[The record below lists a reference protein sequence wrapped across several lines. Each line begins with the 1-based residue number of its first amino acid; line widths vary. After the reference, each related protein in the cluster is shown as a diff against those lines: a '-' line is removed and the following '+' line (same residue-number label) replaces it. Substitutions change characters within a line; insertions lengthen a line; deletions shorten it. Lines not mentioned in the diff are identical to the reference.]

1 MEFNLCWYEI
11 VIVTSCPL
19 RVSLVGGSTDHPNF
33 IEKYG
38 YGSVISFP
46 SNLRTYITIHQDVFG
61 SNSID
66 HKYNIMY
73 SKREQVDCIKDIQN
87 ELVRN
92 CFEFLN
98 VEQINC
104 SFASDI
110 QSAGSGLAASSSYL
124 QALIK
129 AIYVMREKNISEFE
143 ICKIAEQIE
152 KKFNPLVGQQDF
164 YGSMGSFKKINFYKD
179 KDPEFKYLS
188 TQIFE
193 EMDIYLLYTGI
204 IRQSQ
209 QILETIDIS
218 KVSSLLEDVC
228 HLERAILNV
237 DINMFNII
245 IKNSWK
251 HKKNTSNLICSNPVI
266 EQIDEALSKSNKVL
280 SHKLCGAGGGGYFL
294 IFTKKNSKFDEFKH
308 SKKIQISE
316 TGLKY
321 INLKNEFTRV

>member
-1 MEFNLCWYEI
+1 M
-11 VIVTSCPL
+11 IVTSCPL

-33 IEKYG
+33 ISNYG

-73 SKREQVDCIKDIQN
+73 SKREQVDNIKDIQN
-87 ELVRN
+87 ELVRH
-92 CFEFLN
+92 CFEFLK

-129 AIYVMREKNISEFE
+129 AVYVMRETHISEFE
-143 ICKIAEQIE
+143 VCKIAEQIE

-164 YGSMGSFKKINFYKD
+164 YGSMGGFKKINFFKG
-179 KDPEFKYLS
+179 KDPEIKYLS
-188 TQIFE
+188 AKIFE
-193 EMDIYLLYTGI
+193 SMDIHLLYTGV
-204 IRQSQ
+204 IRNSQ
-209 QILETIDIS
+209 QILETIDTS
-218 KVSSLLEDVC
+218 KVSTLLEDVN
-228 HLERAILNV
+228 HLERSIVNEDV
-237 DINMFNII
+237 DLFNTV
-245 IKNSWK
+245 IKNGWN
-251 HKKNTSNLICSNPVI
+251 HKKLTSNLICANPII
-266 EQIDEALSKSNKVL
+266 EHLDDKLSKSTQVL

-294 IFTKKNSKFDEFKH
+294 IFSKKNADLNEFNLIKQ
-308 SKKIQISE
+308 IQISE